1 MVETSNQNVV
11 ASSPFLSPTE
21 FIKQKSVTLLFNCI
35 DLNSK
40 SFDDNDKYSFCRKV
54 KDLSIMLERYTPKT
68 SRKELIG
75 WYKQLDD
82 EIDKIKGEENL
93 TEQTQGGMI
102 LSQRYLYALEVHE
115 HNQRILM
122 NSPIVEIEAEGEL
135 DITDDEAIKL
145 IRGATMK
152 EDDTGLLKRMTK

>member
-1 MVETSNQNVV
+1 MTDNPNQTVV
-11 ASSPFLSPTE
+11 TSPFLSPTE
-21 FIKQKSVTLLFNCI
+21 FIKQKSVSLLFNCI

-54 KDLSIMLERYTPKT
+54 KDLSIMLERYTPKN
-68 SRKELIG
+68 SRKELMD
-75 WYKQLDD
+75 WYKQL
-82 EIDKIKGEENL
+82 ETELVAIRDKSNL
-93 TEQTQGGMI
+93 TEQTQAGMI
-102 LSQRYLYALEVHE
+102 LNLRHSYALEVHE

-135 DITDDEAIKL
+135 DITDDEAIKM

-152 EDDTGLLKRMTK
+152 EDKTNLLKRVTK